1 MKKLVIF
8 LFGILPLA
16 VLAQNNLGSAN
27 DYDRIALDV
36 FIPEQVESIP
46 EHAKSL
52 ITSKLTNAITEK
64 GMAGAGASPRFL
76 VTAKMELLTKDIAPT
91 VPRVETYT
99 FDIYL
104 YIIDHVDKTIVS
116 STSFTAKGA
125 GSNANKAYTN
135 ALRTLDLK
143 NQKVDKFLDDGKRK
157 IIEYYNSRCDF
168 IIARAKSQATQNQ
181 FADAL
186 ATLSGIPEVC
196 KDCYMKAL
204 DEIGPIYQDFIDHDC
219 QVMVNVA
226 SAVWASQ
233 PNSDGAMAA
242 GAVLAGIDP
251 DSRCYTESRSLIGKM
266 EQKVLKDE
274 KRDWS
279 FMREVYQNEVMLEA
293 LRIKAFRD
301 VGVAYG
307 ENQQPTYVY
316 DIMWVFR

>member
-1 MKKLVIF
+1 MKKIVF
-8 LFGILPLA
+8 LLLAFVPFFGM
-16 VLAQNNLGSAN
+16 AQNNEGSAN

-36 FIPEQVESIP
+36 YIPEQVESIP
-46 EHAKSL
+46 DHAKSL
-52 ITSKLTNAITEK
+52 LTSKLTNAVTEK
-64 GMAGAGASPRFL
+64 GMAGAGVSPRFL

-91 VPRVETYT
+91 VPKIETYT

-104 YIIDHVDKTIVS
+104 YIVDHVDKNILS
-116 STSFTAKGA
+116 STSFTAKGT

-135 ALRTLDLK
+135 ALRTVDLK
-143 NQKVDKFLDDGKRK
+143 NDKVNKFLDDGKRK
-157 IIEYYNSRCDF
+157 IIQYYNSRCDF
-168 IIARAKSQATQNQ
+168 IIARAKSLAAQNQ

-204 DEIGPIYQDFIDHDC
+204 DEIGPIYQDYIDHDC

-226 SAVWASQ
+226 SACWAAQ
-233 PNSDGAMAA
+233 PNSNGAMQA
-242 GAVLAGIDP
+242 GAVLAAIDP
-251 DSRCYTESRSLIGKM
+251 DSKCYGESRSLISKM

-274 KRDWS
+274 QRDWS

-301 VGVAYG
+301 VGVAFG

>member
-1 MKKLVIF
+1 MKKLFIF
-8 LFGILPLA
+8 LIGLLPFA
-16 VLAQNNLGSAN
+16 VLAQNDLGSAN

-36 FIPEQVESIP
+36 FIPDQVESIP
-46 EHAKSL
+46 DHAKSL

-91 VPRVETYT
+91 VPKVETYT

-104 YIIDHVDKTIVS
+104 YIVDHVDKTIVS
-116 STSFTAKGA
+116 STSFTAKGT
-125 GSNANKAYTN
+125 GSNANKAYTS

-143 NQKVDKFLDDGKRK
+143 NEKVEKFLDDGKRK

-168 IIARAKSQATQNQ
+168 IIARAKSLATQNQ

-196 KDCYMKAL
+196 KDCYMKAMN
-204 DEIGPIYQDFIDHDC
+204 EIGPIYQDFIDHDC
-219 QVMVNVA
+219 QIMVNVA
-226 SAVWASQ
+226 SACWAAQ
-233 PNSDGAMAA
+233 PNSDGAMQA

-251 DSRCYTESRSLIGKM
+251 DSRCYSESRTLIDKM

>member
-1 MKKLVIF
+1 MKKIVF
-8 LFGILPLA
+8 LFLAFAPFLGIT
-16 VLAQNNLGSAN
+16 QNNEGAAA
-27 DYDRIALDV
+27 DYDRLALDV

-46 EHAKSL
+46 DHAKSL
-52 ITSKLTNAITEK
+52 LTSKLTNAITEK
-64 GMAGAGASPRFL
+64 GMAGAGVSPRFL

-91 VPRVETYT
+91 VPKVETYT
-99 FDIYL
+99 FEIYL
-104 YIIDHVDKTIVS
+104 YIVDYVDKNIVS
-116 STSFTAKGA
+116 STSFSAKGA

-135 ALRTLDLK
+135 ALRSVDLK
-143 NQKVDKFLDDGKRK
+143 NEKVNKFLDDGKRK
-157 IIEYYNSRCDF
+157 IIQYYNSRCDF
-168 IIARAKSQATQNQ
+168 IIARAKSLAAQNQ
-181 FADAL
+181 FAEAL
-186 ATLSGIPEVC
+186 TTLSGIPEVC

-204 DEIGPIYQDFIDHDC
+204 DEIGPIYQDYIDHDC

-226 SAVWASQ
+226 SACWAAQ
-233 PNSDGAMAA
+233 PNSNGAMQA
-242 GAVLAGIDP
+242 GAVLAAIDP
-251 DSRCYTESRSLIGKM
+251 DSKCYGESRSLISKM

-274 KRDWS
+274 QRDWS

>member
-1 MKKLVIF
+1 MKKLVII
-8 LFGILPLA
+8 LIGLLPLA
-16 VLAQNNLGSAN
+16 LQAQNNLGSAN

-36 FIPEQVESIP
+36 FIPEQVENIP
-46 EHAKSL
+46 DHAKSL

-91 VPRVETYT
+91 VPKVETYT

-104 YIIDHVDKTIVS
+104 YIVDHVDKNIVS
-116 STSFTAKGA
+116 STSFTAKGT
-125 GSNANKAYTN
+125 GSNANKAYTS
-135 ALRTLDLK
+135 ALRSLDLK
-143 NQKVDKFLDDGKRK
+143 NSKVEKFLDDGKTK
-157 IIEYYNSRCDF
+157 IIQYYNSRCDF
-168 IIARAKSQATQNQ
+168 IIARAKSLATQNQ

-196 KDCYMKAL
+196 KECYMKAL

>member
-1 MKKLVIF
+1 MKKLIIF
-8 LFGILPLA
+8 LIGLLPLA

-36 FIPEQVESIP
+36 YIPEQVENIP
-46 EHAKSL
+46 DHAKSL

-104 YIIDHVDKTIVS
+104 YIVDHVDKTIVS
-116 STSFTAKGA
+116 STSFTAKGT

-143 NQKVDKFLDDGKRK
+143 NDKVEKFLDDGKTK
-157 IIEYYNSRCDF
+157 IIQYYNSRCDF
-168 IIARAKSQATQNQ
+168 IIARAKSLATQNQ

-219 QVMVNVA
+219 QIMVNVA

-242 GAVLAGIDP
+242 GAVLSGIDP
-251 DSRCYTESRSLIGKM
+251 DSRCYAESRTLIGKM

-274 KRDWS
+274 NRDWS

>member
-1 MKKLVIF
+1 MKKFIIF
-8 LFGILPLA
+8 LIGLLPMT

-27 DYDRIALDV
+27 DYDRLALDV
-36 FIPEQVESIP
+36 YIPEQVESIP

-91 VPRVETYT
+91 VPKVETYT

-104 YIIDHVDKTIVS
+104 YIVDHVDKTIVS
-116 STSFTAKGA
+116 STSFTAKGT
-125 GSNANKAYTN
+125 GSNANKAYTS

-143 NQKVDKFLDDGKRK
+143 NEKVEKFLDDGKRK

-168 IIARAKSQATQNQ
+168 IIARAKSLATQNK

-196 KDCYMKAL
+196 KDCYTKAL
-204 DEIGPIYQDFIDHDC
+204 DEIGPIYQDYIDHDC
-219 QVMVNVA
+219 QIMINVA
-226 SAVWASQ
+226 TACWAAQ
-233 PNSDGAMAA
+233 PNSEGAKQA

-251 DSRCYTESRSLIGKM
+251 DSKCYGQTSSLISKM

>member
-1 MKKLVIF
+1 MKKFIF
-8 LFGILPLA
+8 LLLGFTPILGFS
-16 VLAQNNLGSAN
+16 QNDLGSAN

-36 FIPEQVESIP
+36 FIPEQVETIP
-46 EHAKSL
+46 DHAKSL
-52 ITSKLTNAITEK
+52 ITNKLTQAVTEK
-64 GMAGAGASPRFL
+64 GMGGAGVSPRFL
-76 VTAKMELLTKDIAPT
+76 VTANMELLTKDIAPT

-99 FDIYL
+99 FEIYL
-104 YIIDHVDKTIVS
+104 YIVDFVDKNIVS
-116 STSFTAKGA
+116 STSFTAKGS
-125 GSNANKAYTN
+125 GSNANKAYTS

-143 NQKVDKFLDDGKRK
+143 NEKVDKILDDGKRK
-157 IIEYYNSRCDF
+157 IIQYYNSRCDF

-219 QVMVNVA
+219 QVMTNVA
-226 SAVWASQ
+226 SACWAAE
-233 PNSDGAMAA
+233 PNSNGAMKA
-242 GAVLAGIDP
+242 GAVLSAIDP
-251 DSRCYTESRSLIGKM
+251 DSRCYNESKTLLNKM

-274 KRDWS
+274 QRDWS
-279 FMREVYQNEVMLEA
+279 FMVKVYEDEVLLES

-301 VGVAYG
+301 VGVAFG